1 MWGDPS
7 VLVWGKGALEANRS
21 VQEIQSDLSV
31 LWLPSRN
38 HLKIGEFNERLVA
51 SAVTQNYKQIEAV
64 LCSVKIKKLIL
75 SKSSEQFTILVIKNR
90 QNARRTGRRRKN
102 QEMKSNEETVLR
114 MQDVR
119 DTNWEELMRPE
130 QMLINETNKD

>member
-51 SAVTQNYKQIEAV
+51 SAVTQNYKQIEADSTMQCKNKEV
-64 LCSVKIKKLIL
+64 NIVKKFGTIYNTGYKK
-75 SKSSEQFTILVIKNR
+75 
-90 QNARRTGRRRKN
+90 
-102 QEMKSNEETVLR
+102 
-114 MQDVR
+114 
-119 DTNWEELMRPE
+119 
-130 QMLINETNKD
+130 